1 MSPKIIV
8 YYLFII
14 KFECCKVAFHSP
26 SENSM
31 STLLL
36 ITSAPSSIHAWHAL
50 GLAQA
55 LKSKQREF
63 RVFFYQDG
71 VHVANGLQW
80 VPDDQRNLTAEWQKL
95 AIQLPVCVSA
105 ALARGVTDQENAT
118 RHQINASNLAQGFNL
133 VGLGELADAVQSTE
147 RLIQF

>member
-1 MSPKIIV
+1 
-8 YYLFII
+8 
-14 KFECCKVAFHSP
+14 
-26 SENSM
+26 M

-36 ITSAPSSIHAWHAL
+36 ITSAPTSIHAWHAL

-55 LKSKQREF
+55 LQQKNEAF

-71 VHVANGLQW
+71 VAVANELQW
-80 VPDDQRNLTAEWQKL
+80 VPDDQRNLKTEWQKL
-95 AIQLPVCVSA
+95 SIRLPVCVSA
-105 ALARGVTDQENAT
+105 ALARGISDADNAKC
-118 RHQINASNLAQGFNL
+118 HQLSQHNLAAGFEL

>member
-1 MSPKIIV
+1 
-8 YYLFII
+8 
-14 KFECCKVAFHSP
+14 
-26 SENSM
+26 M

-36 ITSAPSSIHAWHAL
+36 ITSTPNSIHAWHAL

-55 LKSKQREF
+55 LKAKNEAF

-71 VHVANGLQW
+71 VTVANALQW

-95 AIQLPVCVSA
+95 NIRLPVCVSA
-105 ALARGVTDQENAT
+105 ALARGITDQENAQ
-118 RHQINASNLAQGFNL
+118 RHQLHTHNLAQQFEL
-133 VGLGELADAVQSTE
+133 VGLGELADAVQSSE

>member
-1 MSPKIIV
+1 
-8 YYLFII
+8 
-14 KFECCKVAFHSP
+14 
-26 SENSM
+26 M

-36 ITSAPSSIHAWHAL
+36 ITSAPTSIHAWHAL

-55 LKSKQREF
+55 LQQKSEAF

-71 VHVANGLQW
+71 VAVANELQW
-80 VPDDQRNLTAEWQKL
+80 APDDQRNLKTEWQKL
-95 AIQLPVCVSA
+95 SIRLPA
-105 ALARGVTDQENAT
+105 
-118 RHQINASNLAQGFNL
+118 GFEL

>member
-1 MSPKIIV
+1 MKS
-8 YYLFII
+8 
-14 KFECCKVAFHSP
+14 ECCISFVYIP
-26 SENSM
+26 QCEVPM

-36 ITSAPSSIHAWHAL
+36 ITSEPSSIHAWHAL

-55 LKSKQREF
+55 LNAKQQPF

-71 VHVANGLQW
+71 VAVANNLQW
-80 VPDDQRNLTAEWQKL
+80 VPDDQRNLMKEWQKL
-95 AIQLPVCVSA
+95 EIRLPVCVSA
-105 ALARGVTDQENAT
+105 ALARGITDEENAK
-118 RHQINASNLAQGFNL
+118 RHQIDTHNLAPQFEL